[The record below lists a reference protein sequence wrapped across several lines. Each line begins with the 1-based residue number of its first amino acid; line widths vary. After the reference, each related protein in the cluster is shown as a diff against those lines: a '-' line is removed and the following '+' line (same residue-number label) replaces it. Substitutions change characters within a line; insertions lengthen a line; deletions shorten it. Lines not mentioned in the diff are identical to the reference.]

1 MYRYLH
7 TVEAMSTINPQLN
20 KQLGIDVAIYDT
32 NEGPIPHIHVFLD
45 KTRNPKNC
53 AVVRLDKAEYSTHH
67 GEPVVKMNK
76 KQKDQ
81 FIRIMTSEWPGRYIE
96 YNGHPVPATGY
107 EYAVSIWVESF
118 EDGSYDKFMFDSNGV
133 LVMPDYSSL

>member
-1 MYRYLH
+1 MYRYFH
-7 TVEAMSTINPQLN
+7 TVEAMSTINPRLN
-20 KQLGIDVAIYDT
+20 KQLSIDVAIYDT
-32 NEGPIPHIHVFLD
+32 NEGPIPHVHVFLD

-81 FIRIMTSEWPGRYIE
+81 FIRIMTSEWKWSPKLPDGGVY
-96 YNGHPVPATGY
+96 PTGY
-107 EYAVSIWVESF
+107 ERAVDIWVESF
-118 EDGSYDKFMFDSNGV
+118 EDGSYDKFTFDSNGS